1 MRIRRWTTFIRLS
14 ASQSGVSHG
23 AGAEAADTKGD
34 TVVRGCREGEFF
46 CWQRWKSPS
55 GLSLRAR
62 NFVTFLKTPAVA
74 VGGGSCSI

>member
-1 MRIRRWTTFIRLS
+1 M
-14 ASQSGVSHG
+14 
-23 AGAEAADTKGD
+23 
-34 TVVRGCREGEFF
+34 VRGCREGEFF
-46 CWQRWKSPS
+46 CWQRWESPS